1 MRQRIAQTLRYLAR
15 LTGQHT
21 ARTNA
26 AEGSATLRKR
36 RQDQEHVDE
45 YLQGQLL
52 TIPGET
58 TTGERGVHQAEVAE
72 RL

>member
-1 MRQRIAQTLRYLAR
+1 MHQRVAQTLRYLAR
-15 LTGQHT
+15 PINQQT

-45 YLQGQLL
+45 YLQGRLL
-52 TIPGET
+52 TLPIGET
-58 TTGERGVHQAEVAE
+58 KKGERGAHRGEHN
-72 RL
+72 L

>member
-1 MRQRIAQTLRYLAR
+1 MRQRIAQTLRDLAR
-15 LTGQHT
+15 VTGQHT

-45 YLQGQLL
+45 YLQGRLP
-52 TIPGET
+52 TFSET
-58 TTGERGVHQAEVAE
+58 RRRSVVRTRPKSSERH
-72 RL
+72 

>member
-1 MRQRIAQTLRYLAR
+1 MRQRITHTLRYLAR

-26 AEGSATLRKR
+26 AEGCATLRKR
-36 RQDQEHVDE
+36 RQDQQHVDE

-52 TIPGET
+52 TLSAEAKREKPG
-58 TTGERGVHQAEVAE
+58 V
-72 RL
+72 